1 MAKPTAWYQAGLGG
15 SGPEIYEQSL
25 VSAIFAPFAEGL
37 VALAAP
43 PSGARVL
50 DVACGTGVVTRA
62 AAQRVG
68 TAGQVVGLDL
78 SAAMLAVARV
88 VPSEPGAVIEWQE
101 GNALALPF
109 PDQTF
114 DLVTCQQGVQ
124 FFPDRAAGL
133 REMHRVLVSGG
144 RVALS
149 IWGPLQRSPGFT
161 IFADALARHVAPGLL
176 DGPFSLS
183 DSNEVRTLLVGA
195 GFHEVTIQPVTNLV
209 RFRST
214 ETFLA
219 DYIAG
224 SPLAGT
230 LAKVDDRVR
239 AAIGR
244 EVSEALLAHKVSDGI
259 AFPIESQFAL
269 ARRSE

>member
-1 MAKPTAWYQAGLGG
+1 
-15 SGPEIYEQSL
+15 
-25 VSAIFAPFAEGL
+25 VAE
-37 VALAAP
+37 
-43 PSGARVL
+43 
-50 DVACGTGVVTRA
+50 
-62 AAQRVG
+62 RVG
-68 TAGQVVGLDL
+68 TTGRVVGLDL
-78 SAAMLAVARV
+78 SAAMLAVARA
-88 VPSEPGAVIEWQE
+88 VPSKPGPVVEWQE

-161 IFADALARHVAPGLL
+161 ILADALARHVAPGLL

-183 DSNEVRTLLVGA
+183 DSKEVRALLVGA
-195 GFHEVTIQPVTNLV
+195 GFEDVTIQPVTNLV
-209 RFRST
+209 RFPST
-214 ETFLA
+214 EAFLA
-219 DYIAG
+219 DYIGG

-230 LAKVDDRVR
+230 LAEVDDPVR
-239 AAIGR
+239 ATIGR
-244 EVSEALLAHKVSDGI
+244 EVSEALVAYKVADGI

-269 ARRSE
+269 ARRSQ